1 MGRVPAR
8 EFLPRL
14 ARRSVAEFL
23 DDHCAQYASSIAYHV
38 LFSVFPLAI
47 VLAGVFGIV
56 VRATGSQADVVDTIV
71 RNVPLSA
78 SGDRQLRTLLT
89 GATGNLSALGL
100 FGVVGMVYAASGMM
114 SSIRLALNAAWDVDE
129 SRPFLRGKLVDIT
142 LVFGAAG
149 LALASLALTVGLR
162 FVESVG
168 GLGNSLAIVA
178 PLLTA
183 FGVVIF
189 LYRVVPAADVQVRDA
204 APAALLVACIFVLL
218 DNLFAIYV
226 QHFAHYNAVY
236 GSLGAIIAFMFFV
249 YLSSLAFLFGA
260 EVASEWPRV
269 RESEWLS
276 EHAASGDGP
285 PFTAQLVRI
294 VKSLWVR
301 DPAD

>member
-1 MGRVPAR
+1 MR

-14 ARRSVAEFL
+14 ARRSMAEFL

-38 LFSVFPLAI
+38 LFSLFPLAI

-71 RNVPLSA
+71 RNVPLSP

-100 FGVVGMVYAASGMM
+100 IGIVGMVYAASGMM
-114 SSIRLALNAAWDVDE
+114 ASIRLALNAAWDVDE
-129 SRPFLRGKLVDIT
+129 SRPFLRGKLVDIA

-162 FVESVG
+162 TIGSLG
-168 GLGNSLAIVA
+168 GLGNGLAIVA

-183 FGVVIF
+183 FGVVVL
-189 LYRVVPAADVQVRDA
+189 LYRIVPAADVQLGDA
-204 APAALLVACIFVLL
+204 VPGALLVACIFVVLE
-218 DNLFAIYV
+218 NLFAIYV

-236 GSLGAIIAFMFFV
+236 GSLGAVIAFMFFV

-269 RESEWLS
+269 RENERVDRSPTPGE
-276 EHAASGDGP
+276 EP
-285 PFTAQLVRI
+285 TFTEQLVRV